1 MTTDYIHPTLEIFGP
16 EYMDIM
22 FGGAYGFM
30 KVVNKCLNMD
40 KPCHNY
46 FPGIGN
52 IFVMN
57 C

>member
-1 MTTDYIHPTLEIFGP
+1 MTTDYIHPTLEIVGP
-16 EYMDIM
+16 EYMDIL